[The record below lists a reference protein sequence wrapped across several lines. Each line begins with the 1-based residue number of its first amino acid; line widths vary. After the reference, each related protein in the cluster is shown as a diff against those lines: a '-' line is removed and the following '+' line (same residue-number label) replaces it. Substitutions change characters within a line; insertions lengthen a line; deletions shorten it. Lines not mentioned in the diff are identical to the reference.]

1 MKQIWKPGTMIYPLP
16 AVLVGCGSCKEDYNL
31 ITVAWTGTICT
42 NPPMCY
48 ISVRPERHSY
58 ELIKSNMEFTLNLTT
73 EAMAKAVDWCGVR
86 SGRDY
91 NKFDKVEMLDVDGIK
106 IIKDCIAYMYCEV
119 VDVIDADTHTVF
131 IGKVVKSKLYNNEK
145 PMSYSY
151 YSENKDTL
159 IKRNTEQDKV
169 AWVCTICGYVYY
181 GEEIPDDFVCPVCGV
196 TKEFFKKK

>member
-1 MKQIWKPGTMIYPLP
+1 M
-16 AVLVGCGSCKEDYNL
+16 DNR
-31 ITVAWTGTICT
+31 ITDKITQGMYV
-42 NPPMCY
+42 
-48 ISVRPERHSY
+48 
-58 ELIKSNMEFTLNLTT
+58 LTT
-73 EAMAKAVDWCGVR
+73 NNSGCIIDTVSQVSMSDEPLISIAVNKNNYTNEMIMKNRKFAISILSENIDGRVIEIFGMH
-86 SGRDY
+86 SSRDY

-145 PMSYSY
+145 PMSYSH

-159 IKRNTEQDKV
+159 IKKNTEQDKV

-181 GEEIPDDFVCPVCGV
+181 GEEIPDDFVCPICGV